1 MKKLIM
7 RVTDAET
14 REVLQEETCDLVMA
28 ICVSDSGSTE
38 IGEGREE
45 RSTAGITFAGS
56 PKAKAKLMITLLDA
70 AATAI
75 SQAIRHA
82 VERAAP
88 IEWTAR
94 RDGLKQ
100 VSAKL
105 KDDIKQVDAIYAF
118 AEDLRKILK
127 EGVGHGSE
135 VS

>member
-14 REVLQEETCDLVMA
+14 GEVLQEETCDLVMA

-45 RSTAGITFAGS
+45 RSTTGIAFVGS
-56 PKAKAKLMITLLDA
+56 PKAKLMIALLDA

-75 SQAIRHA
+75 SQAIEHA

-88 IEWTAR
+88 FEWTAR

-118 AEDLRKILK
+118 AETTRKILK

-135 VS
+135 VG

>member
-14 REVLQEETCDLVMA
+14 GEVLQEETCDLVMA
-28 ICVSDSGSTE
+28 ICVSDSGATE

-45 RSTAGITFAGS
+45 RSTMSLAFVGS
-56 PKAKAKLMITLLDA
+56 PKAKLMIALLDA
-70 AATAI
+70 TATAI
-75 SQAIRHA
+75 SQAIGHA
-82 VERAAP
+82 MERAAP
-88 IEWTAR
+88 IEWTAW

-118 AEDLRKILK
+118 AETTRKIFK

-135 VS
+135 VG